1 MLRANK
7 GRSIKGVGPKD
18 RVSQS
23 IYLVLET
30 LQQAASSGDEWTI
43 AHRPNVARR
52 ATARCRLVARP
63 RWYGQSGHRRGH
75 DGALVS
81 SRICSDLLRPGVW
94 TSFLSGS
101 TLKKVDPTGTAA
113 IGACWFSEAIR
124 QAKFTARFNGTPA
137 LVRPHRLLLTRRM
150 VRAFLPLHTIF
161 CRSRG
166 DIPYWELLG
175 VGCLHRVPTD
185 LPHCSFSVL

>member
-1 MLRANK
+1 MAFHTVCGGK
-7 GRSIKGVGPKD
+7 
-18 RVSQS
+18 
-23 IYLVLET
+23 
-30 LQQAASSGDEWTI
+30 
-43 AHRPNVARR
+43 
-52 ATARCRLVARP
+52 
-63 RWYGQSGHRRGH
+63 
-75 DGALVS
+75 
-81 SRICSDLLRPGVW
+81 LLRK
-94 TSFLSGS
+94 SGS
-101 TLKKVDPTGTAA
+101 ALKKVSPTGTAA

-161 CRSRG
+161 RRSRG

>member
-1 MLRANK
+1 MGWEALPFRAFREK
-7 GRSIKGVGPKD
+7 HRGKLGSSFCQAYLLAGAQCRGRSGG
-18 RVSQS
+18 
-23 IYLVLET
+23 L
-30 LQQAASSGDEWTI
+30 
-43 AHRPNVARR
+43 
-52 ATARCRLVARP
+52 ARC
-63 RWYGQSGHRRGH
+63 SSS
-75 DGALVS
+75 VS
-81 SRICSDLLRPGVW
+81 FR
-94 TSFLSGS
+94 SGS

-161 CRSRG
+161 RRSRG

>member
-30 LQQAASSGDEWTI
+30 LQQAASSGDEWMI

-52 ATARCRLVARP
+52 AIARCRLVARP

-81 SRICSDLLRPGVW
+81 PRICSDLLRPVVW
-94 TSFLSGS
+94 TSFIDHL
-101 TLKKVDPTGTAA
+101 V
-113 IGACWFSEAIR
+113 E
-124 QAKFTARFNGTPA
+124 QAERE
-137 LVRPHRLLLTRRM
+137 VS
-150 VRAFLPLHTIF
+150 VRASRWAETSNFHGFTILHY
-161 CRSRG
+161 
-166 DIPYWELLG
+166 P
-175 VGCLHRVPTD
+175 
-185 LPHCSFSVL
+185 